1 MMYFICVLLLT
12 SFTILDAQV
21 SGSWKRLLDS
31 PVYGI
36 GINPKNPETI
46 IVGGLGRTLYKTH
59 NGGLSWTIDSIE
71 FRSGSSQL
79 TNILISSV
87 DTNIVLAGGVFNS
100 IRRSTDQGVNWENVF
115 EPEKPLFI
123 SPGETII
130 ENPDNPL
137 MIYAGDNTSNRIFR
151 SMNGG
156 VSWDT
161 IATLNV
167 SGLCTLTLKP
177 DSSNVLFAG
186 CKLGIIKKSTDAGFS
201 WRTVAS
207 IREKGDTEIPKIV
220 FSKKNPSIGFAIVA
234 YFLPKNKPNGGIYKT
249 TDGGETW
256 NEFASKDTS
265 FWSICIAPY
274 QNGNEE
280 LFIGGYSDASENIP
294 GPGTI
299 IQSHIDTYSPIYYSN
314 EIPWFSNMQ
323 GIPPRKNVWMMKS
336 AINKNGETLVYAAT
350 EAGFYVWQ
358 PNSTSIYHES
368 LLDQSIDF
376 SLDESFVHIES
387 SKHEIQSIDIL
398 SLSGKRILVPI
409 FSSQTH
415 VSIPLCEIHDP
426 IIIIRVLTQKGTFSE
441 ILIAPHHNAM
451 FTNKTT
457 LK

>member
-1 MMYFICVLLLT
+1 MMYFICILLFT

-409 FSSQTH
+409 LSSQTH

>member
-1 MMYFICVLLLT
+1 MMYFICVLLFT

-274 QNGNEE
+274 QNGKEE

-323 GIPPRKNVWMMKS
+323 GIPPRKNVWMMKP

-368 LLDQSIDF
+368 LFDQSIDF

-409 FSSQTH
+409 LSSQTH

>member
-1 MMYFICVLLLT
+1 MMYFICILLFT

-186 CKLGIIKKSTDAGFS
+186 CKLGIIKKSTDSGLS

-398 SLSGKRILVPI
+398 SLSGKRILVPVL
-409 FSSQTH
+409 SSQKH

-451 FTNKTT
+451 FTKKTT

>member
-1 MMYFICVLLLT
+1 MIYFICVLLFA
-12 SFTILDAQV
+12 SFTVLDSQV

-79 TNILISSV
+79 TNILISSI

-161 IATLNV
+161 ITTLNV

-186 CKLGIIKKSTDAGFS
+186 CKLGIIKKSTDAGSS

-220 FSKKNPSIGFAIVA
+220 FSKQNPSIGFAIVA

-280 LFIGGYSDASENIP
+280 LFIGGYSDASEDIP

-299 IQSHIDTYSPIYYSN
+299 IQTQLDTYSPIYYSN

-358 PNSTSIYHES
+358 PNSTSINHVS
-368 LLDQSIDF
+368 LFDQSIDF

-387 SKHEIQSIDIL
+387 SKHEIQSLDIL

-409 FSSQTH
+409 LSSQTH
-415 VSIPLCEIHDP
+415 VSIPLSDIHDP

-441 ILIAPHHNAM
+441 RLIAPHHNAM
-451 FTNKTT
+451 FTKKTI

>member
-1 MMYFICVLLLT
+1 MMYFICILLFT

>member
-1 MMYFICVLLLT
+1 MMYFICILLFT

-398 SLSGKRILVPI
+398 SLSGKRILVPVI
-409 FSSQTH
+409 SSQTH

>member
-1 MMYFICVLLLT
+1 MMYFICILLFT

-398 SLSGKRILVPI
+398 SLSGKRILVPVI
-409 FSSQTH
+409 SSQTH

-451 FTNKTT
+451 FTKKTT

>member
-1 MMYFICVLLLT
+1 MIYFICVLLFA

-21 SGSWKRLLDS
+21 SGSWKRLLDF

-46 IVGGLGRTLYKTH
+46 IVGGLGRTLYKTQ

-100 IRRSTDQGVNWENVF
+100 IRRSTDQGITWENVF

-156 VSWDT
+156 ISWDT
-161 IATLNV
+161 ITTLNV

-186 CKLGIIKKSTDAGFS
+186 CKLGIIKKSTDAGSS

-207 IREKGDTEIPKIV
+207 IREKGDSEIPKIV
-220 FSKKNPSIGFAIVA
+220 FSKKNPSIGFAIIA

-256 NEFASKDTS
+256 NEFGSKDTS
-265 FWSICIAPY
+265 FWSLCTAQY

-294 GPGTI
+294 GPGFI
-299 IQSHIDTYSPIYYSN
+299 IQSQINVFSPTYYSSQ
-314 EIPWFSNMQ
+314 IPWFSNMQ
-323 GIPPRKNVWMMKS
+323 GIPPRKNVWMIKS
-336 AINKNGETLVYAAT
+336 AINRNGETLVYAAT
-350 EAGFYVWQ
+350 EAGFYVWK
-358 PNSTSIYHES
+358 PTSTAIHNEP
-368 LLDQSIDF
+368 LFDQSIEF
-376 SLDESFVHIES
+376 SVAESFVHIES
-387 SKHEIQSIDIL
+387 AKHEIQSIGVF
-398 SLSGKRILVPI
+398 SLSGKQIYVPTI
-409 FSSQTH
+409 SAQSQAT
-415 VSIPLCEIHDP
+415 IPLSSIHES
-426 IIIIRVLTQKGTFSE
+426 IIIIRVFTQKGTFSE

-451 FTNKTT
+451 LTREAIIE
-457 LK
+457 

>member
-1 MMYFICVLLLT
+1 MMYFICVLLFT

-151 SMNGG
+151 SLNGG

-336 AINKNGETLVYAAT
+336 AINKNSETLVYAAT
-350 EAGFYVWQ
+350 EAGLYVWQ

-368 LLDQSIDF
+368 LFDQSIDF

-409 FSSQTH
+409 LSSQTH
-415 VSIPLCEIHDP
+415 VSIPLSDIHDP

-451 FTNKTT
+451 VTNKTT

>member
-1 MMYFICVLLLT
+1 MMYFICVLLFT

-398 SLSGKRILVPI
+398 SLSGKRILVPVI
-409 FSSQTH
+409 SSQTH